1 GRRAGRQAAELPR
14 QVGGDDGRQ
23 PREDLPTPPRARALL
38 RLHRR
43 GRPDARQARFG
54 EQRLRPPGKGLLD
67 DRPGDGRLRQP
78 RPGDLDPRLQPPRP
92 DRGGPEAPRTDRRQ
106 DPALS
111 HRHRRR
117 GLPSHPRPLSPLRLG
132 DRGVRPGLPL
142 QPRAD
147 PPHAGLRRDDRLQ
160 GLPRGQDRD
169 DDPAR
174 RPGAA
179 APALPEPGVE
189 GGHGLPAPPGGR
201 RGDRPRPRAG
211 GLPVAALRITP
222 RRHRLAPRSRG
233 RHDRLPPRP
242 RPGSSDESGALF
254 LLLFQPGN
262 GPLSRS
268 APRVLHRVGNIQEGV
283 DEMSKKIPGF
293 AILGVVGFLLLT
305 PTVARA
311 QMGSGTGST
320 GAGNGMGTGTS
331 AEPNALKP
339 ESAAMSDKEL
349 ETFDRKFLIDAARG
363 GMLEVQAGQLAV
375 ERAASPDVKAFG
387 QRMVDDH
394 GKANERLKQV
404 ATQYGVALPSDLTK
418 SQKATLD
425 RLSKLS
431 GPEFDKAYI
440 QDMVG

>member
-1 GRRAGRQAAELPR
+1 
-14 QVGGDDGRQ
+14 
-23 PREDLPTPPRARALL
+23 
-38 RLHRR
+38 
-43 GRPDARQARFG
+43 
-54 EQRLRPPGKGLLD
+54 
-67 DRPGDGRLRQP
+67 
-78 RPGDLDPRLQPPRP
+78 
-92 DRGGPEAPRTDRRQ
+92 
-106 DPALS
+106 
-111 HRHRRR
+111 
-117 GLPSHPRPLSPLRLG
+117 
-132 DRGVRPGLPL
+132 
-142 QPRAD
+142 
-147 PPHAGLRRDDRLQ
+147 
-160 GLPRGQDRD
+160 
-169 DDPAR
+169 
-174 RPGAA
+174 
-179 APALPEPGVE
+179 
-189 GGHGLPAPPGGR
+189 
-201 RGDRPRPRAG
+201 
-211 GLPVAALRITP
+211 
-222 RRHRLAPRSRG
+222 
-233 RHDRLPPRP
+233 
-242 RPGSSDESGALF
+242 
-254 LLLFQPGN
+254 
-262 GPLSRS
+262 
-268 APRVLHRVGNIQEGV
+268 
-283 DEMSKKIPGF
+283 MSKKIPGF

-404 ATQYGVALPSDLTK
+404 AAQYGVALPSDLTK

-440 QDMVG
+440 QDMVGDHKEDVKDFNNESRRGRGGVKALAKDTLPTLQDHLKMAEDLSAKTSTAPSGAGGSRQ